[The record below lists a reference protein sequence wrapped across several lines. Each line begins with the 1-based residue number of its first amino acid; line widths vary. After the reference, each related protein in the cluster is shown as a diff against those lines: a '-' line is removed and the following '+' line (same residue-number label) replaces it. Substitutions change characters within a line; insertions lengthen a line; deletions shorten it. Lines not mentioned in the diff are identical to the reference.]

1 MWDTSGS
8 RPKQPTLPACIL
20 VPSPES
26 HSSAGPCARP
36 RSSHPCSPG
45 GVARE
50 RRRGD
55 EGWEGVEGEG
65 VERGWREEG
74 WEGMEGGGSGEE
86 EWEGMEERG
95 VGEVEKNFSSQTF
108 QNFLQA

>member
-1 MWDTSGS
+1 M
-8 RPKQPTLPACIL
+8 R
-20 VPSPES
+20 
-26 HSSAGPCARP
+26 
-36 RSSHPCSPG
+36 G
-45 GVARE
+45 G
-50 RRRGD
+50 
-55 EGWEGVEGEG
+55 
-65 VERGWREEG
+65 RGWREKGWRREEG